1 MQHIVISRFNVRM
14 RDHAPRTEDWLRRRL
29 DLFRAFAVPS
39 MRSQSSACTRWL
51 IFCDVGSPAWFEPS
65 LSETLAGN
73 PEAEPVWTD
82 QPFWDCVRV
91 EIAQRVEGHGKLITT
106 RLDTDDAIARD
117 YLRAVQEAA
126 RNVPFGAVNF
136 LHGAQLLG
144 TRVYRRSDPSN
155 PFISFVEESSREPL
169 TVFVD
174 EHHVLDRHG
183 PVLQVRTA
191 PLWLQSIHDNN
202 ITSTLGGIRTSAH
215 RVLRDFDLPVSP
227 DETALEV
234 AVDSVRTALR
244 MGVRVFTAPHRL
256 RWAWQVIVRR
266 GSRGRRQGK

>member
-1 MQHIVISRFNVRM
+1 
-14 RDHAPRTEDWLRRRL
+14 
-29 DLFRAFAVPS
+29 

-51 IFCDVGSPAWFEPS
+51 IFCHSGSPAWFEPA
-65 LSETLAGN
+65 LSEVLEGI

-82 QPFWDCVRV
+82 QPFWDCVRA
-91 EIAQRVEGHGKLITT
+91 EIAQRAVGPGKLITT

-117 YLRAVQEAA
+117 YLGAVQRTA
-126 RNVPFGAVNF
+126 RDVTFGAVNF
-136 LHGAQLLG
+136 LHGAQLVG

-155 PFISFVEESSREPL
+155 PFISFVEESSEQPL

-183 PVLQVRTA
+183 PVIQVRTS

-215 RVLRDFDLPVSP
+215 GVLRDFDLSVSP
-227 DETALEV
+227 DETGLEV
-234 AVDSVRTALR
+234 AVDRVRTTLR
-244 MGVRVFTAPHRL
+244 MGVRVLTAPHRL
-256 RWAWQVIVRR
+256 RWAWQVLVRR
-266 GSRGRRQGK
+266 GSRGRRGSERAGQDPQGR